1 MELVTVRMLCVSPEV
16 EKVLEAWVGHQVG
29 SRWHVRTKTSKGD
42 LQRPPWVCRAI
53 RSQRSGFPLPSRYQ
67 GPGNIL
73 EDML

>member
-1 MELVTVRMLCVSPEV
+1 MTVRILCVSPV
-16 EKVLEAWVGHQVG
+16 VKRVLEAWAGHQVR

-42 LQRPPWVCRAI
+42 LQKPPRVCRAI
-53 RSQRSGFPLPSRYQ
+53 RSQRSGFALPSRYP